1 LHLKKK
7 NPKNKNMGQK
17 INPIIFRLSN
27 TNRWSCKYIEKKSID
42 SSLYNY
48 NDIEIRKFIIRFF
61 NYYGLIVQN
70 LKISYFND
78 SLHIFVSYFTSL
90 KVQFLITNSLKNQK
104 IKFCT
109 KNKNVQKYN
118 NEEYNQ
124 IKNYSRYKEFDYI
137 KQCTNKNLS
146 ILQKEK
152 QSFKLRR
159 IKFLKY
165 YKNYVLIKKHKC
177 VNNITSNYFLYKFFE
192 NISMFTNKRFN
203 IHLITKPLS
212 DLKQEFTTKNIKTLK
227 KDLIK
232 LRKYD
237 QNEFFKE
244 GINIL
249 FLCSTQKNSA
259 KLLSYFIAFQLK
271 KFKKH
276 NFFLRFVKNVLVLF
290 KNKIF
295 SNLEG
300 IKIKIKGRFN
310 KAPRARSKILTIGN
324 DIPVLT
330 LKSNINYAE
339 TTSFTANGTFGV
351 KVWIC
356 EKK

>member
-1 LHLKKK
+1 
-7 NPKNKNMGQK
+7 MGQK

-27 TNRWSCKYIEKKSID
+27 TNRWPCKYIEKKSIN

-70 LKISYFND
+70 LKVSYFNN
-78 SLHIFVSYFTSL
+78 SLHIFVSYFTTL
-90 KVQFLITNSLKNQK
+90 KVPFLITNSLKNQK
-104 IKFCT
+104 IKLIT
-109 KNKNVQKYN
+109 KNKNVQKYK
-118 NEEYNQ
+118 NERYNQ
-124 IKNYSRYKEFDYI
+124 IKSYSRYKELDYI
-137 KQCTNKNLS
+137 KRCTNKNLN

-152 QSFKLRR
+152 QTLKLRR

-177 VNNITSNYFLYKFFE
+177 VNNIKNNYFLYKFFE
-192 NISMFTNKRFN
+192 NISMFTNKQFN
-203 IHLITKPLS
+203 IHLITKPFS
-212 DLKQEFTTKNIKTLK
+212 DLKPEFSPKNIKTLK

-249 FLCSTQKNSA
+249 FLCSTQKKSA

-271 KFKKH
+271 KLKKH
-276 NFFLRFVKNVLVLF
+276 NFFLRFIKNVLVLF

-295 SNLEG
+295 SKLEG
-300 IKIKIKGRFN
+300 IRIKIKGRFN

-324 DIPVLT
+324 DIPILT
-330 LKSNINYAE
+330 LKSNIDYAE